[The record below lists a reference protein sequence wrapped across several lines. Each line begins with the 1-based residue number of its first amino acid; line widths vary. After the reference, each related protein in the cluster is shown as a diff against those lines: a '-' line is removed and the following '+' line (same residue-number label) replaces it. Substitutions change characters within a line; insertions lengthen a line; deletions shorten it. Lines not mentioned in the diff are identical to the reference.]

1 MNDLEIPLKPREKRS
16 SAAYMDQYIRGLR
29 EHPNVLFRVAAGA
42 GRAADYL
49 LERFEKIM
57 KLEKKEDL
65 LPEPQVRHR
74 KCIRRKKVGFYSFAR
89 RKSMIEEC
97 FCVPGK

>member
-1 MNDLEIPLKPREKRS
+1 MEELRAELGSLFLMNDLEIPLKPREKRS

-29 EHPNVLFRVAAGA
+29 EHPNVLFRVAADA

-74 KCIRRKKVGFYSFAR
+74 KEMYPAKKGR
-89 RKSMIEEC
+89 IL
-97 FCVPGK
+97 